1 MAPQLKPGNIMEN
14 GVADPC
20 AGYGSGPPTNGAG
33 SVRPKN
39 IRIRI
44 RNTDGKACASDLDPF
59 VIRESGPD
67 VVWLRD
73 GGLVRLQDD
82 LCPVV
87 VHVQRSQDQDQP
99 ARTDISYNLY
109 LFIRSVLLEAVFRI
123 WIQGQWIRIQE
134 GKNYP

>member
-1 MAPQLKPGNIMEN
+1 
-14 GVADPC
+14 
-20 AGYGSGPPTNGAG
+20 
-33 SVRPKN
+33 
-39 IRIRI
+39 
-44 RNTDGKACASDLDPF
+44 
-59 VIRESGPD
+59 